1 MCIRD
6 RVNGGSF
13 NSTSN
18 VVVES
23 LNATNGNID
32 ISGNFEVTDS
42 FEQSSNGNS
51 NIKIGGSFDLTD
63 SSGGLALGNIQV
75 LGISNINSL
84 DGPISQNSNS
94 SIVFSAAVNFEA
106 SKNGNP
112 QNLVLDNPNNDFGG
126 VVSASGGSISLADI
140 GSLTLGTIVSEN
152 DFTVSSAG
160 ALDLGTATIG
170 GSMTASS
177 GGGDITQ
184 SGSLSVVSTTNI
196 SAGSGQVALSNA
208 SNDFGGVVSAS
219 GGSISLADSGTLT
232 LGAIDTDGEFS
243 ISSSGGVGLNDEGM
257 ISELKLILASLG
269 VFYTKEIEFLDY
281 NSCKTSSSIFSAGCS
296 IQ

>member
-1 MCIRD
+1 M
-6 RVNGGSF
+6 
-13 NSTSN
+13 
-18 VVVES
+18 
-23 LNATNGNID
+23 
-32 ISGNFEVTDS
+32 
-42 FEQSSNGNS
+42 
-51 NIKIGGSFDLTD
+51 
-63 SSGGLALGNIQV
+63 
-75 LGISNINSL
+75 
-84 DGPISQNSNS
+84 
-94 SIVFSAAVNFEA
+94 
-106 SKNGNP
+106 
-112 QNLVLDNPNNDFGG
+112 
-126 VVSASGGSISLADI
+126 ADI

-170 GSMTASS
+170 GSMTATSS
-177 GGGDITQ
+177 GGDITQ
-184 SGSLSVVSTTNI
+184 SGSLSVASTANI
-196 SAGSGQVALSNA
+196 SAGSGQVALSNG

-219 GGSISLADSGTLT
+219 GGSISLANSGTLT

>member
-1 MCIRD
+1 M
-6 RVNGGSF
+6 
-13 NSTSN
+13 T
-18 VVVES
+18 
-23 LNATNGNID
+23 AT
-32 ISGNFEVTDS
+32 
-42 FEQSSNGNS
+42 
-51 NIKIGGSFDLTD
+51 
-63 SSGGLALGNIQV
+63 SSGGDITQSGSLSVASTANISAGSGQVAL
-75 LGISNINSL
+75 SN
-84 DGPISQNSNS
+84 
-94 SIVFSAAVNFEA
+94 A
-106 SKNGNP
+106 S
-112 QNLVLDNPNNDFGG
+112 NDFGG

-170 GSMTASS
+170 GSMTATSS
-177 GGGDITQ
+177 GGDITQ
-184 SGSLSVVSTTNI
+184 SGSLSVASTANI

-219 GGSISLADSGTLT
+219 GGSISLANSGTLT

-243 ISSSGGVGLNDEGM
+243 ISSSGVGLNDEGM

-281 NSCKTSSSIFSAGCS
+281 NSCKPLPLFFQQDVVFSKL
-296 IQ
+296 ILLINLF